1 MIIKRTLEEENTVF
15 ERTAPEAV
23 RSGKDFFDYA
33 HRHGISPSYIGR
45 YHELQMQEE
54 LRRNPPPTPEQIERE
69 ALEKEV
75 SRAMQLD

>member
-1 MIIKRTLEEENTVF
+1 MIIKRAPEEENTVF

-45 YHELQMQEE
+45 YRDLQMQEE
-54 LRRNPPPTPEQIERE
+54 LRRNPPPTPEQAARE
-69 ALEKEV
+69 KLEEEIA
-75 SRAMQLD
+75 RAMQLD